1 MEGGFENMKNVQK
14 MKGHDPCDLSIPLT
28 SLSLTLGTLLR
39 AFTLEH
45 VQFCA
50 HTYNPNSEEIQDS
63 YFYK

>member
-14 MKGHDPCDLSIPLT
+14 MKGHDPCELSIPLT

-45 VQFCA
+45 V
-50 HTYNPNSEEIQDS
+50 
-63 YFYK
+63 